1 MTTKSVVHILL
12 EKISY
17 LGNMLV
23 RSTPGLPGRLDEGQR
38 SKAGVAQANLKT
50 GNYDNDN
57 DEAPAPQN
65 KEQKPNFKVNFMA
78 FFAIMNQQQKQMQIV
93 TGYLQYLQ

>member
-1 MTTKSVVHILL
+1 
-12 EKISY
+12 
-17 LGNMLV
+17 MLV

-57 DEAPAPQN
+57 DEVLAPQN
-65 KEQKPNFKVNFMA
+65 KEQK
-78 FFAIMNQQQKQMQIV
+78 
-93 TGYLQYLQ
+93 T